1 MATSIQGSAAPAA
14 ADAMLP
20 AAGIV
25 AGMMAGGGPGD
36 ARLAGR
42 LGSTSQSSLS
52 LVRSPGGGHNRWP
65 PRSEAASW
73 GRSLTPAAPAHPD
86 MTASGN
92 RRTSKGS

>member
-52 LVRSPGGGHNRWP
+52 LVRSPGGGSH
-65 PRSEAASW
+65 S
-73 GRSLTPAAPAHPD
+73 PAAAERSGELWSFAHSRG
-86 MTASGN
+86 SGAPGHDGKRQSAN
-92 RRTSKGS
+92 Q

>member
-20 AAGIV
+20 V

-42 LGSTSQSSLS
+42 RESTSQSSLS
-52 LVRSPGGGHNRWP
+52 LVRSPGGGSH
-65 PRSEAASW
+65 S
-73 GRSLTPAAPAHPD
+73 PAAAERSGELWSFAHSRG
-86 MTASGN
+86 SGAPGHDGKRQSAN
-92 RRTSKGS
+92 Q

>member
-25 AGMMAGGGPGD
+25 AGGGPGD

-42 LGSTSQSSLS
+42 LGSTSHLGLS
-52 LVRSPGGGHNRWP
+52 LVRSPGGGAH
-65 PRSEAASW
+65 S
-73 GRSLTPAAPAHPD
+73 PAAAERSGELWSFAHSRG
-86 MTASGN
+86 SGAPGHDGKRQSAN
-92 RRTSKGS
+92 Q

>member
-52 LVRSPGGGHNRWP
+52 LVRSPGGGAQSLAAAE
-65 PRSEAASW
+65 RSGELGSFAHSR
-73 GRSLTPAAPAHPD
+73 GSGAPGHDGKRQSA
-86 MTASGN
+86 N
-92 RRTSKGS
+92 Q